1 MSFKYEIDTKLGNS
15 DQVGLR
21 LQCNGQNQAEQ
32 IHRGLRQAGF
42 QVTKLMASKHSGYT
56 HFVYITSTET
66 ELRNAMLKIE
76 ANIRALVAAGD
87 VKVGS
92 ISQEIKVPNAQNFK
106 LWKNQFRKAVKKLN
120 SDSPRTTS
128 SVQEIDRN
136 RLEQQIAA
144 GRTTEVEEQLLRQAN
159 INDSNTLRELIA
171 LYARTEQSE
180 KLVELCKSRPFE
192 VLALPVSGRMV
203 EQLVSTHLQHY
214 QQTNTLESL
223 RAAKEFAQEFLPE
236 LERLRQANGVRQLLH
251 QPLISQEPLPTVEG
265 ATLGEQLVRLLEI
278 EPGERIL
285 HLEPLKN
292 KYPKATNVLLAL
304 AESYA
309 AIDKTEE
316 ALKIY
321 QSFPEQTDEIKQR
334 CAELLLASQR
344 FQEVIELLPPLISD
358 LSPTLAGLRGAA
370 LYNSGQKTQAR
381 EFLEKAWQGGE
392 RIVQIL
398 LPLAR
403 LWATVGDSEKAGA
416 VYQVLQETANK
427 NLTLEDYI
435 HIAVVANM
443 GGFGDIDGEQKIVY
457 YEQCLSFAETHLF
470 NLPMLEDIL
479 KERLDLSKSVQN
491 AEKLVNAYADFLD
504 WFANLR
510 SHSDT

>member
-1 MSFKYEIDTKLGNS
+1 MSFKYEIDSKLGGS

-21 LQCNGQNQAEQ
+21 LQCKDQSQAEE
-32 IHRGLRQAGF
+32 IHRRLRQAGF
-42 QVTKLMASKHSGYT
+42 RVTNLMNSKHSSYT
-56 HFVYITSTET
+56 HFIYITSTEND
-66 ELRNAMLKIE
+66 LRNAMLNLV
-76 ANIRALVAAGD
+76 ANISFATDSCNVKIAA
-87 VKVGS
+87 
-92 ISQEIKVPNAQNFK
+92 ISQDIKVPNAQNYK
-106 LWKNQFRKAVKKLN
+106 LWQNQFRKAIKQLN
-120 SDSPRTTS
+120 SDAPRITS

-136 RLEQQIAA
+136 SLEKQIAA
-144 GRTTEVEEQLLRQAN
+144 GRTTEVEDRLLRQTT
-159 INDSNTLRELIA
+159 IDDSNTLRALIA
-171 LYARTEQSE
+171 LYARTQQSE
-180 KLVELCKSRPFE
+180 QLVELCKSRRSE

-203 EQLVSTHLQHY
+203 EQLVSAHLQHY

-285 HLEPLKN
+285 HLESLKN

-344 FQEVIELLPPLISD
+344 FQEVIELLPASISD
-358 LSPTLAGLRGAA
+358 LSPALAGLRGAA

-403 LWATVGDSEKAGA
+403 LWATVGDLEKAGA
-416 VYQVLQETANK
+416 VYQVLQETANE
-427 NLTLEDYI
+427 NLILEDYV

-443 GGFGDIDGEQKIVY
+443 GGFGDIDDEQKIVY

-470 NLPMLEDIL
+470 NLPILEDIL

-504 WFANLR
+504 WFVNVR
-510 SHSDT
+510 SRSNT